1 MEVTK
6 VRRDEKTD
14 AQKFGSESAVMLCL
28 DCANEV
34 SVCDSVCAY
43 IHMYIQSGAKDG
55 NMYTYVHKYIH
66 TYILYIYTVYKP

>member
-28 DCANEV
+28 DCADEV

-66 TYILYIYTVYKP
+66 TYMCTYI